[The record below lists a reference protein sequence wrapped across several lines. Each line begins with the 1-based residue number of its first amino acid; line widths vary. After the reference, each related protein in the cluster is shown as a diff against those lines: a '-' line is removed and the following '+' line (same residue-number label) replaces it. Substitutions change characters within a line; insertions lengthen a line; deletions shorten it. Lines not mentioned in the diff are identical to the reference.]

1 MVEARYNYEIEG
13 YMSHHKQFY
22 IDGSWVEPIS
32 THDFNVIDPSNEE
45 AFATISFGTKADVN
59 KAVIAAKRAFQAF
72 RFATRAERIELLEA
86 VFAVYKKRGRDL
98 GLAVSR
104 EMGAPLQFALDAQVG
119 IGAAHLKKMIAIL
132 KTYPFEF
139 NKGSALIAK
148 EPVGVVGMITP
159 WNWPLNQITCKVAP
173 ALAAGC
179 TMVLKPSEVTPLDAI
194 IFAEIMDEAGVP
206 PGVFNLVNGNGQ
218 DVGQALA
225 SHPDVDMM
233 SFTGSTRAGVLIAKA
248 AADTVKRV
256 QQELGGKSANI
267 LFPDVDF
274 DQAVTKGVAGCYI
287 NSGQSCNA
295 PTRMFVPVD
304 RQTEAIAIAK
314 REAETYVVGPANAA
328 DTTMGPVA
336 SQAQYDKIQML
347 IESGI
352 KEGATLVT
360 GGLGRPAGL
369 KQGYYVKPTVFANV
383 TPEMRIAREE
393 IFGPVLSILSYET
406 PEQAIAL
413 AEDTRYGLAA
423 YIQTRDLVYARR
435 VARQLRTGNVYINY
449 PAWDVGIAFGGY
461 KQSGN
466 GRECA
471 EFGLEDY
478 LEIKGILGYE
488 VA

>member
-1 MVEARYNYEIEG
+1 
-13 YMSHHKQFY
+13 MSHYKQFY
-22 IDGSWVEPIS
+22 IDGNWVEPVS
-32 THDFNVIDPSNEE
+32 SHDFDVINPSNEE
-45 AFATISFGTKADVN
+45 GFATISFGAQADID
-59 KAVIAAKRAFQAF
+59 KAVFAASRAFQTF
-72 RFATRAERIELLEA
+72 RFATRADRIELLEA
-86 VFAVYKKRGRDL
+86 VFATYKKRARDL

-104 EMGAPLQFALDAQVG
+104 EMGAPQQFALDAQVG
-119 IGAAHLKKMIAIL
+119 IGAAHLKKMIEVL
-132 KTYPFEF
+132 RTYPFESRR
-139 NKGSALIAK
+139 GSTLIAK
-148 EPVGVVGMITP
+148 EPVGVIGMITP

-179 TMVLKPSEVTPLDAI
+179 TMVLKPSEITPLDAI

-206 PGVFNLVNGNGQ
+206 PGVFNLVNGNGP
-218 DVGQALA
+218 DAGQALA

-233 SFTGSTRAGVLIAKA
+233 SFTGSTRAGVLVARA

-267 LFPDVDF
+267 LFPDVEF
-274 DQAVTKGVAGCYI
+274 EQAVTKGVAGCYL

-295 PTRMFVPVD
+295 PTRMFVPAD
-304 RQTEAIAIAK
+304 RQAEAIAIA
-314 REAETYVVGPANAA
+314 RRAAEAYVVGPASAA

-336 SQAQYDKIQML
+336 SQAQYDKIQEL

-352 KEGATLVT
+352 AEGANLVT
-360 GGLGRPAGL
+360 GGLERPSGL
-369 KQGYYVKPTVFANV
+369 KRGYFVKPTVFADV
-383 TPEMRIAREE
+383 RPGMRIAREE
-393 IFGPVLSILSYET
+393 IFGPVLSILPYET

-423 YIQTRDLVYARR
+423 YIQTCDIERARQI
-435 VARQLRTGNVYINY
+435 ARQLRTGNVYINY
-449 PAWDVGIAFGGY
+449 PAWDVGIPFGGY

-488 VA
+488 AVESAARPAI

>member
-1 MVEARYNYEIEG
+1 MAPHNHEIEDS
-13 YMSHHKQFY
+13 MSHHKQFY
-22 IDGSWVEPIS
+22 IDGAWVKPVHA
-32 THDFNVIDPSNEE
+32 HDFAVIDPSTEN
-45 AFATISFGTKADVN
+45 ALTTLSLGAKADID
-59 KAVIAAKRAFQAF
+59 KAVSAAKRAFQTF

-86 VFAVYKKRGRDL
+86 VFAIYKKRARDL
-98 GLAVSR
+98 GLAISQ

-119 IGAAHLKKMIAIL
+119 IGAAHLKKMIAVL
-132 KTYPFEF
+132 KTYSFEYS
-139 NKGSALIAK
+139 KGSALIAK

-179 TMVLKPSEVTPLDAI
+179 TMVLKPSEITPLDAI

-206 PGVFNLVNGNGQ
+206 HGVFNLVNGDGAE
-218 DVGQALA
+218 VGQALA
-225 SHPDVDMM
+225 SHPDVDMV
-233 SFTGSTRAGVLIAKA
+233 SFTGSTRAGILVAQA
-248 AADTVKRV
+248 AAATVKRV
-256 QQELGGKSANI
+256 HQELGGKSANI

-274 DQAVTKGVAGCYI
+274 DQAVTKGVAGCYT

-304 RQTEAIAIAK
+304 RQAEVMAIAK
-314 REAETYVVGPANAA
+314 RAAEAYVVGPADAA
-328 DTTMGPVA
+328 GTTMGPVA
-336 SQAQYDKIQML
+336 SRAQYDKIQTL

-352 KEGATLVT
+352 AQGAKLVT

-369 KQGYYVKPTVFANV
+369 ERGYYVKPTVFADV
-383 TPEMRIAREE
+383 KPEMRIAREE
-393 IFGPVLSILSYET
+393 IFGPVLSILTYET
-406 PEQAIAL
+406 PEQAIEL
-413 AEDTRYGLAA
+413 AEDTPYGLAA
-423 YIQTRDLVYARR
+423 YIQTRNLERARQ

-449 PAWDVGIAFGGY
+449 PAWDVGVAFGGY

-488 VA
+488 AA